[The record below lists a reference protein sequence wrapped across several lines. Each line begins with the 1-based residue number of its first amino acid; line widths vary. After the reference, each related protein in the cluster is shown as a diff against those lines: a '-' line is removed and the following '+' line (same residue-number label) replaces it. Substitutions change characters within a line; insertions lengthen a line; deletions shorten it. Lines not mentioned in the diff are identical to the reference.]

1 MLNAEISV
9 KEDGKVAALRKY
21 LLEDNKPDGDVT
33 EAIARLAVLTEF
45 INSVSDEVF
54 KQSLGVIREFISLN
68 SSSKYEHS
76 LFRSSKF
83 DLTFYPIE
91 REDRAL
97 EVMKII
103 LDVVET
109 LSSNRRII
117 IVKKEFSCYY
127 KDKGYNFPYELQN
140 FQYTNK
146 FKIILDVVET
156 LSSNRR
162 IIIVK
167 KEFSCYY
174 KDKGYNFPYELQNF
188 QYTNKFKFQQMR
200 MFKVLNSKGFVL
212 GKCLDATR
220 HMKIIRSLTK
230 LELTYL

>member
-1 MLNAEISV
+1 MLNTEISV
-9 KEDGKVAALRKY
+9 KEDSKIETLRKY

-45 INSVSDEVF
+45 INSATDEVF
-54 KQSLGVIREFISLN
+54 EQSLGVIREFISLN

-146 FKIILDVVET
+146 FK
-156 LSSNRR
+156 
-162 IIIVK
+162 
-167 KEFSCYY
+167 
-174 KDKGYNFPYELQNF
+174 
-188 QYTNKFKFQQMR
+188 FQQMR

>member
-1 MLNAEISV
+1 MEEVSIMLNTEISV
-9 KEDGKVAALRKY
+9 KEDSKIETLRKY

-146 FKIILDVVET
+146 FK
-156 LSSNRR
+156 
-162 IIIVK
+162 
-167 KEFSCYY
+167 
-174 KDKGYNFPYELQNF
+174 
-188 QYTNKFKFQQMR
+188 FQQMR
-200 MFKVLNSKGFVL
+200 MFKALNSKSFVL
-212 GKCLDATR
+212 EKCLDATR

>member
-146 FKIILDVVET
+146 FK
-156 LSSNRR
+156 
-162 IIIVK
+162 
-167 KEFSCYY
+167 
-174 KDKGYNFPYELQNF
+174 
-188 QYTNKFKFQQMR
+188 FQQMR